1 MNPLDIE
8 TSGIKV
14 IRLVCDRGPGEWSI
28 ALLRN
33 PANQEYF
40 GLRWNGEDGE
50 NGYPTSRGKPVWFSL
65 PGEISEVLVPHFSET
80 K

>member
-1 MNPLDIE
+1 VNPLSIA

-14 IRLVCDRGPGEWSI
+14 VRLVCDRGPGEWSI

-33 PANQEYF
+33 SANQEYF
-40 GLRWNGEDGE
+40 GLRWNGEEDE

-65 PGEISEVLVPHFSET
+65 PGEISEVLVPHFTEA